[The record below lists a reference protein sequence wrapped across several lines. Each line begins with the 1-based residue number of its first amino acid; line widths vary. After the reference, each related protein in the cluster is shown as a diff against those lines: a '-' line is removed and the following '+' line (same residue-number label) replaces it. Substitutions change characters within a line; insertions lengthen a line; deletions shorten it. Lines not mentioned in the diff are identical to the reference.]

1 MDKKTT
7 KTSISNN
14 SPVIHL
20 YPPVIDTATYI
31 CNEIKGN
38 VRSIF
43 AKELISL
50 ISNHNQ
56 TQVIQQQALDKMTP
70 LGKALV
76 MSGPTYN
83 PVANK
88 IADKVSG
95 RIKAYSKW
103 KNLVAKDK
111 IWDHKK
117 MVLQMQNSM
126 EWACDSTT
134 ELKFMYDIWSNI
146 HYGFVGRYVGFTE
159 FELINGAGYAQL
171 GDNNR
176 SVGQWLEQYAKNRF
190 VDFGDADILGGF
202 DDAEDTQ
209 AIKIGF
215 SLFNKFGCAPELL
228 KPQDIINEIMVFYN
242 NNKPLH
248 VEKFEYH

>member
-1 MDKKTT
+1 MDKNSRKTLGY
-7 KTSISNN
+7 SALAH
-14 SPVIHL
+14 P
-20 YPPVIDTATYI
+20 YPPVINTATYI
-31 CNEIKGN
+31 CDEIKTN
-38 VRSIF
+38 VKSVF

-50 ISNHNQ
+50 ISNYNRMQ
-56 TQVIQQQALDKMTP
+56 TIQKQALDKMTP
-70 LGKALV
+70 LGKILI
-76 MSGPTYN
+76 MSSPSYC

-88 IADKVSG
+88 VADKLSG

-103 KNLVAKDK
+103 KNLVSRGK
-111 IWDHKK
+111 IWDHKP
-117 MVLQMQNSM
+117 MILQRQNFL

-159 FELINGAGYAQL
+159 YELVNGAGYAQI
-171 GDNNR
+171 GDNTR
-176 SVGQWLEQYAKNRF
+176 STGQWLKQYARNRF

-215 SLFNKFGCAPELL
+215 SLFNKFGRAPELM
-228 KPQDIINEIMVFYN
+228 KPQDIINEIMFFYK

-248 VEKFEYH
+248 IKKCEFH